1 MTPLIDMAMLLIV
14 FFVLVSQIGVTD
26 RVKMKLP
33 KPLPSAAVPPGRE
46 ARGVINAIV
55 GEAGSVQAW
64 RFSGSDYAADAAGLR
79 ALTEAVAA
87 ALKAQPS
94 LEVHLRASS
103 DVHYESIAPVIEA
116 VGRAAT
122 LANPQTPAKLRV
134 AVQPESSR
142 G

>member
-1 MTPLIDMAMLLIV
+1 M
-14 FFVLVSQIGVTD
+14 
-26 RVKMKLP
+26 
-33 KPLPSAAVPPGRE
+33 
-46 ARGVINAIV
+46 
-55 GEAGSVQAW
+55 QAW

-103 DVHYESIAPVIEA
+103 DVQYASIAPVIEA

-122 LANPQTPAKLRV
+122 LANPQSPAKLRV
-134 AVQPESSR
+134 AVQPESPR

>member
-64 RFSGSDYAADAAGLR
+64 RFAGSD
-79 ALTEAVAA
+79 
-87 ALKAQPS
+87 
-94 LEVHLRASS
+94 
-103 DVHYESIAPVIEA
+103 
-116 VGRAAT
+116 
-122 LANPQTPAKLRV
+122 
-134 AVQPESSR
+134 
-142 G
+142 

>member
-94 LEVHLRASS
+94 LDL
-103 DVHYESIAPVIEA
+103 
-116 VGRAAT
+116 
-122 LANPQTPAKLRV
+122 
-134 AVQPESSR
+134 VQFQP
-142 G
+142 